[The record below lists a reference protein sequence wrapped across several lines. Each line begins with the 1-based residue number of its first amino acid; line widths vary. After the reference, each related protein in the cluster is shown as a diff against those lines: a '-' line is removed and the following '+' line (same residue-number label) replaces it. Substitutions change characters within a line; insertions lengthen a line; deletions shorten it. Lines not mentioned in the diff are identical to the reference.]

1 MENSVLLVRIYLPE
15 IPRVP
20 TTRPSR
26 EKKKYINTHMHH
38 SLSFFL
44 SLSLVLFRSFALSL
58 SFFLSLFLSYTFP
71 FLSSFPFFPSFS
83 LFLLRTRKILFFL
96 YLGFPGKREK
106 WRSRGIPVFKG
117 RFCISIFP
125 DDVR

>member
-26 EKKKYINTHMHH
+26 EKKKYIDTHMHH

-44 SLSLVLFRSFALSL
+44 SLSLALFRSLSFSHYFLLILFLFYPLSL
-58 SFFLSLFLSYTFP
+58 SLLLF
-71 FLSSFPFFPSFS
+71 

-106 WRSRGIPVFKG
+106 WRSRGIPDVKG
-117 RFCISIFP
+117 RFCISIFL
-125 DDVR
+125 DDAR